1 MKIAYFTGLRQI
13 ELRDEPVP
21 TLKRPGDVLVR
32 IDRIGVCGSD
42 VHYYVE
48 GGIGEDRLRYP
59 ATLGH
64 ESAGTIVEVGSAV
77 KNLAP
82 GTKVVVEPA
91 LSCGNCDQ
99 CRAGRRHTCR
109 NLQFMGCPGQAPGA
123 AAQYMVVPAEN
134 AYPVPDS
141 VTLDQAALAEPLSIG
156 MYAFRLSGIQT
167 GTKTAILG
175 AGPIG
180 LSVLLCAKSDVFDV
194 GIPNDPR
201 ATANAP
207 VPGGFAGFSSEEG
220 FAGNTGLNKGTFYMT
235 EPIAPRREMAR
246 QLGADW
252 IGDPTSVDPV
262 QAILEH
268 EPLGLDT
275 VFECSG
281 DPACIDQALDL
292 LGPGGRLVLVGIPP
306 TVRVEFDIHRMRRK
320 ELTFINVR
328 RQNECVAPVIERL
341 ADGRIQA
348 DAMITHRFSFE
359 QIGDAFELVAG
370 YRDGVVKAMLDLNQ

>member
-77 KNLAP
+77 KNLGP

-180 LSVLLCAKSDVFDV
+180 LSVLLCAKADV
-194 GIPNDPR
+194 
-201 ATANAP
+201 
-207 VPGGFAGFSSEEG
+207 E
-220 FAGNTGLNKGTFYMT
+220 GTFYMT

-262 QAILEH
+262 EAILEH